1 MSARKASPAEQARP
15 MGLYVHIPFCRS
27 RCHYCD
33 FVSTAGL
40 SRAWQIRY
48 RDALRKELAFY
59 MKGGCVDACDG
70 RVAAGF
76 DTLYFGGGT
85 PTYLD
90 ADLLEEIAADFAA
103 VLRGG
108 VRGDAAEFTVEANP
122 GTLTAQKLAALRRA
136 GCNRLS
142 VGAQS
147 FDDSYLVWLGRSHNA
162 AAFRQAWEWAREAGF
177 TNMNLDLLYGL
188 PDQSMAHWE
197 RTLRE
202 ALAYQPEH
210 ISLYQLNIE
219 PGTRLAQ
226 LAGAGQNCAADE
238 ECCRGQYLL
247 AHRMLTGAGYSH
259 YEISNYAKPGRESRH
274 NTQCWRNGYYLGLG
288 AGAAGY
294 LPEPRLRY
302 VNTGD
307 LERYLADTERGRKP
321 VADEETIDTRLA
333 MAEEMM
339 LAFRLREGVD
349 AGGFQARWGV
359 EPAEHYGAALEKH
372 LATGLLEKTR
382 QSLRPTLEGWL
393 TYNVWVP
400 EYL

>member
-1 MSARKASPAEQARP
+1 MQKASPAEQARP
-15 MGLYVHIPFCRS
+15 KHVRPMGLYIHIPFCMS
-27 RCHYCD
+27 RCYYCD

-40 SRAWQIRY
+40 SRSWQTRY

-59 MKGGCVDACDG
+59 ISGGYTD
-70 RVAAGF
+70 AGF
-76 DTLYFGGGT
+76 DTLYIGGGT

-90 ADLLEEIAADFAA
+90 GDLLEGIVTDFAA
-103 VLRGG
+103 LLRGG
-108 VRGDAAEFTVEANP
+108 DDAEFTVEANP
-122 GTLTAQKLAALRRA
+122 GTLTVQKLAALRRA

-142 VGAQS
+142 IGAQS
-147 FDDSYLVWLGRSHNA
+147 FDDRYLVWLGRSHDA

-188 PDQSMAHWE
+188 PDQFMAHWE

-226 LAGAGQNCAADE
+226 LADAGQTCVADE
-238 ECCRGQYLL
+238 ENCRGQYLL
-247 AHRMLTGAGYSH
+247 AHRMLTDAGYDH
-259 YEISNYAKPGRESRH
+259 YEISNYAKAGRESRH
-274 NTQCWRNGYYLGLG
+274 NLQCWRNGFYLGLG

-302 VNTGD
+302 GNTGD
-307 LERYLADTERGRKP
+307 LERYLADTEKGSKP
-321 VADEETIDTRLA
+321 VAEQERIDARLA

-349 AGGFQARWGV
+349 AGGFHARWGM
-359 EPAEHYGAALEKH
+359 ELEEAFGDALQKH
-372 LATGLLEKTR
+372 LAAGLLEKAR
-382 QSLRPTLEGWL
+382 ESLQPTLEGWL
-393 TYNVWVP
+393 TYNVWIP